1 MTLNYYICC
10 PNFNNM
16 NKKLTT
22 LLFLGGLSLVN
33 AQWSRA
39 TPDEIVTRKSDNSVY
54 YKLDINAIRGQLL
67 AADKIENTAGTVTI
81 SLPTTDGKIE
91 RFAVS
96 SFPVMDEALAN
107 QYQLGS
113 YVGVGIDD
121 PTKYV
126 RFSVAPND
134 FQSMMISNG
143 KYEFI
148 EPATESKTFYSI
160 KSKSKKEGIFSCN
173 TKESWESVEG
183 LKKLM
188 DEGIAN
194 KAGNKKFHTLR
205 LALST
210 TGEYTAYFGGVAGA
224 LTQMNA
230 TMTRVNG
237 VFEKEFNLH
246 LNMVNAPNLIFTT
259 ASSDPYSNASQMCK
273 WSNELMNVLNGGAY
287 GVTNADFDIGHLFG
301 RTGGGGNAGCI
312 GCIGSN
318 STTTVNYSATNG
330 GCGYAYTAPTNYK
343 GSAYT
348 SPGTGAPSGDTFD
361 IDYVAHEF
369 GHQLGANHTYSY
381 NEGTQ
386 VTVEPGSGSTIMG
399 YAGITGDNT
408 DVQSNSDPYF
418 HVVSIDQVQ
427 TNLASKTV
435 DVETNITNN
444 PPVVT
449 AMTATTYT
457 IPRSTAFVLTANATD
472 PDGDTLS
479 YCWEEVD
486 VSNLDGGIGK
496 VVADNGDGTSTQA
509 IGTNTR
515 GAIFRSWLPTSSPT
529 RYFPKLATVLGGAVR
544 NVDDFESTSSVARNT
559 TANQTKFRVTV
570 RDNKGVDTQTAYT
583 TQNIQVGTAAAFTVN
598 TIPTLIA
605 GANSTITWVVSGTTA
620 SPYNVANVKI
630 DFTSDAGETWTTLAA
645 SVANSGSASVA
656 IPASLVGKSGH
667 IRVSAI
673 GNVFYAVK
681 PATVSSTL
689 AVSDVTNKSI
699 RIFPNPVKD
708 VLNVSNVTL
717 NSNYEIFNAAGQLVS
732 KGDLGTGKIT
742 VNKLA
747 KGVYFLNVDDKG
759 TVVKTKFVKE

>member
-1 MTLNYYICC
+1 M
-10 PNFNNM
+10 
-16 NKKLTT
+16 
-22 LLFLGGLSLVN
+22 N
-33 AQWSRA
+33 AQWSKA
-39 TPDEIVTRKSDNSVY
+39 TPNVEVNRKSDNSVY
-54 YKLDINAIRGQLL
+54 YKLDISAIRGQLL
-67 AADKIENTAGTVTI
+67 AADKVGNAAGTVTV
-81 SLPTTDGKIE
+81 SMPTIDGKIE

-148 EPATESKTFYSI
+148 EPATTDKAFYSVHG
-160 KSKSKKEGIFSCN
+160 KSSKIDAFACT
-173 TKESWESVEG
+173 TKEDQASVDR
-183 LKKLM
+183 LKALYKNGS
-188 DEGIAN
+188 EERS
-194 KAGNKKFHTLR
+194 GNKKFHTLR
-205 LALST
+205 LAMSV
-210 TGEYTAYFGGVAGA
+210 TGEYGAYYGSVAA
-224 LTQMNA
+224 SLVQINA

-237 VFEKEFNLH
+237 IFEKEFNLH
-246 LNMVNAPNLIFTT
+246 LNVVNAPNIIFTN
-259 ASSDPYSNASQMCK
+259 ASTDPYSVAAQMCK
-273 WSNELMNVLNGGAY
+273 WNYELMNVLHGGTY
-287 GVTNADFDIGHLFG
+287 GITDADFDIGHLFG
-301 RTGGGGNAGCI
+301 RSGGGGNAGCI

-318 STTTVNYSATNG
+318 DVSTTSYTAANG
-330 GCGYAYTAPTNYK
+330 DCGYAYISPNNYK
-343 GSAYT
+343 GSGFT
-348 SPGTGAPSGDTFD
+348 SPGTGAPQGDTFD
-361 IDYVAHEF
+361 IDYVAHEL
-369 GHQLGANHTYSY
+369 GHQLGDNHTYSY
-381 NEGTQ
+381 NEGTS

-399 YAGITGDNT
+399 YAGITGANT

-418 HVVSIDQVQ
+418 HTVSIDQVQ
-427 TNLASKTV
+427 ANLASKTV
-435 DVETNITNN
+435 DVETNIANN

-457 IPRSTAFVLTANATD
+457 IPRSTAFVLTATASD

-486 VSNLDGGIGK
+486 VSNLADGIGK
-496 VVADNGDGTSTQA
+496 VSGTGDGAATIGST
-509 IGTNTR
+509 TR
-515 GAIFRSWLPTSSPT
+515 GASFRSWLPTSSPT

-605 GANSTITWVVSGTTA
+605 GANSTITWVASGTTA

-630 DFTSDAGETWTTLAA
+630 DFTSDAGATWTTLAA

-699 RIFPNPVKD
+699 QIFPNPAKD

-732 KGDLGTGKIT
+732 KGNLGTGKVA

-759 TVVKTKFVKE
+759 TSVKTKFVKE

>member
-1 MTLNYYICC
+1 M
-10 PNFNNM
+10 
-16 NKKLTT
+16 
-22 LLFLGGLSLVN
+22 
-33 AQWSRA
+33 
-39 TPDEIVTRKSDNSVY
+39 
-54 YKLDINAIRGQLL
+54 L
-67 AADKIENTAGTVTI
+67 AADKVENTAGKVTV
-81 SLPTTDGKIE
+81 SLPTADGKIE
-91 RFAVS
+91 RFAVN

-121 PTKYV
+121 PSKYV

-134 FQSMMISNG
+134 FQSMMINDG

-148 EPATESKTFYSI
+148 EPATESKAFYSI
-160 KSKSKKEGIFSCN
+160 KGRSKKEGIFSCD
-173 TKESWESVEG
+173 TKESLESIDD
-183 LKKLM
+183 LQKLM

-194 KAGNKKFHTLR
+194 RAGDKKFRTLR

-237 VFEKEFNLH
+237 IFEKEFNLH
-246 LNMVNAPNLIFTT
+246 FNMVNAPALIFTN
-259 ASSDPYSNASQMCK
+259 ASTDPYSTAAQMCK
-273 WSNELMNVLNGGAY
+273 WSNELMIALNGGNY
-287 GVTNADFDIGHLFG
+287 GVSNTGFDIGHLFG
-301 RTGGGGNAGCI
+301 RSGGGGNAGCI

-318 STTTVNYSATNG
+318 STTTVNYSAANG

-348 SPGTGAPSGDTFD
+348 SPGTGAPQGDAFD

-381 NEGTQ
+381 DEGTA

-399 YAGITGDNT
+399 YAGITGANT
-408 DVQSNSDPYF
+408 DVQNNSDPYF
-418 HVVSIDQVQ
+418 HTVSIDQVQ
-427 TNLASKTV
+427 ANLTTKTV

-449 AMTATTYT
+449 AMTGTTYT
-457 IPRSTAFVLTANATD
+457 IPRSTAFALTATATD

-486 VSNLDGGIGK
+486 VSNLPDGIGK
-496 VVADNGDGTSTQA
+496 ASGTGDGAAA
-509 IGTNTR
+509 IGNTTR
-515 GAIFRSWLPTSSPT
+515 GASFRSWLPTSSPT
-529 RYFPKLATVLGGAVR
+529 RYFPKLATVLGGAVK
-544 NVDDFESTSSVARNT
+544 NVNDFEATSTVARNT

-570 RDNKGVDTQTAYT
+570 RDNKGANTQTAYT

-598 TIPTLIA
+598 TPPTLVG
-605 GANSTITWVVSGTTA
+605 GASSTITWVVSGTNV
-620 SPYNVANVKI
+620 SPYNATNVKI
-630 DFTSDAGETWTTLAA
+630 DFTSDAGATWTTLVA
-645 SVANSGSASVA
+645 SVPNSGTASVS
-656 IPASLVGKSGH
+656 IPESLVGKTGH

-689 AVSDVTNKSI
+689 AVSDLNNNLSSI
-699 RIFPNPVKD
+699 
-708 VLNVSNVTL
+708 
-717 NSNYEIFNAAGQLVS
+717 
-732 KGDLGTGKIT
+732 
-742 VNKLA
+742 VNM
-747 KGVYFLNVDDKG
+747 
-759 TVVKTKFVKE
+759 